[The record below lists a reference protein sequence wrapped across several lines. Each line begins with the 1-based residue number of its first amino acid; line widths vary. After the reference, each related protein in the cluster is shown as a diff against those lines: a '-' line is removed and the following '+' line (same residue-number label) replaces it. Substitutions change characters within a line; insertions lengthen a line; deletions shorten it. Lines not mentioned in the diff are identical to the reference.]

1 MASKPSSSS
10 RSRALGCTSSPE
22 YLTIRECYPHLVS
35 VVKDSYDTIGDRL
48 FSQGYISRKIRNFIR
63 MDSKMP
69 TEKAQKLLYT
79 IIDRIVYHP
88 NVFDDFIEI
97 LEKEGPSTS
106 DVVRELRDVYKTK
119 GVCEVEPSP
128 DQNDCDSEASHSM
141 DSFCEDSFHFTTEQP
156 ESTHRQ
162 PGCVCLCGE
171 CSSEQF
177 FSEKGCPKAEQKKL
191 FPFLDVDKLDDADKI
206 DLEQRLISDTRKMV
220 TMFANFTSFL
230 EKSLQTQKIPLE
242 EVASRVLSLQ
252 AFTEDIGQKLLEK
265 KDEEAIQQA
274 KSVPKIF
281 MVLYPYISFFNYE
294 IMEHLVKHHGSPNDH
309 IRLEEYLTAFN
320 TFCQRS
326 VFEVHP
332 NAYSSKS
339 RTDCKVFTVKCTESV
354 ATTLEGVRGVRGKIA
369 DVLGLRASS
378 LQLCSVLK
386 GCVELHFILLIAVV
400 LHPSSVTC
408 KATSTQPDWCQDFGA
423 K

>member
-69 TEKAQKLLYT
+69 TEKAQKLLDT

-220 TMFANFTSFL
+220 TMFANLLLFL
-230 EKSLQTQKIPLE
+230 KNLYKHRKFHWKRWQVECSVFKHLLKILARSSLKKKMRKQFNKPSLFPRYLWFFIHTY
-242 EVASRVLSLQ
+242 LSLIMRSWSILSNIM
-252 AFTEDIGQKLLEK
+252 ALLM
-265 KDEEAIQQA
+265 I
-274 KSVPKIF
+274 
-281 MVLYPYISFFNYE
+281 
-294 IMEHLVKHHGSPNDH
+294 
-309 IRLEEYLTAFN
+309 T
-320 TFCQRS
+320 
-326 VFEVHP
+326 
-332 NAYSSKS
+332 
-339 RTDCKVFTVKCTESV
+339 
-354 ATTLEGVRGVRGKIA
+354 
-369 DVLGLRASS
+369 
-378 LQLCSVLK
+378 
-386 GCVELHFILLIAVV
+386 
-400 LHPSSVTC
+400 
-408 KATSTQPDWCQDFGA
+408 
-423 K
+423 